1 MKFDLKNK
9 TLLSFKKTFRS
20 PCLSSHL
27 GELIYFLI
35 SKHSHSHYHQYEYHR
50 QLSQSTPI
58 LLPFRSSPGICWLL
72 DGWSAESKSDLL
84 LLVEETLLQETD
96 PASAVSR
103 FWTRFLLKHNLSGN
117 LSTEKT
123 YATITNSKYIHFQ
136 NLIAPSSRQS
146 FWPSKALH
154 TFSSKASFACPSH
167 TKKLLC
173 IHLGSDPKF
182 QAKYIGFFLKVA
194 QTTHF
199 LWFFGVLNVEIS
211 PHLCR
216 NCQRVWEVKS
226 FPEFSIEVF
235 FEMMGTA
242 SAKSKFREDKG
253 FHHVVLTYSVFT
265 HFSPLW
271 LALYWQMSWRRS
283 PFSC

>member
-1 MKFDLKNK
+1 MKFFNPWSLI
-9 TLLSFKKTFRS
+9 LSKKMGLPEVLPFRS
-20 PCLSSHL
+20 PGLPSHE
-27 GELIYFLI
+27 GELNYFLI

-58 LLPFRSSPGICWLL
+58 LLHFRRSPGIRWLF

-84 LLVEETLLQETD
+84 LLVEETLLQE
-96 PASAVSR
+96 VSR

-123 YATITNSKYIHFQ
+123 YATMTNSKYVHFQ
-136 NLIAPSSRQS
+136 NLIPPSSRQS

-154 TFSSKASFACPSH
+154 TSSGKVSFACPSH

-173 IHLGSDPKF
+173 IHLGSHPKF
-182 QAKYIGFFLKVA
+182 EAKYIGFFHKVTQA
-194 QTTHF
+194 THF

-211 PHLCR
+211 LHLCR
-216 NCQRVWEVKS
+216 NCQRVWKVKS
-226 FPEFSIEVF
+226 FPEFSIKVS

-242 SAKSKFREDKG
+242 SAKSKFR
-253 FHHVVLTYSVFT
+253 
-265 HFSPLW
+265 
-271 LALYWQMSWRRS
+271 
-283 PFSC
+283 